1 VARAKNY
8 VWDAIRF
15 SSALGLGA
23 GHGPLNH
30 QYVTAHWS
38 SPWSGRSLMRAGAP
52 LHRGKPVDYSLYAV
66 TDDAMIA
73 AQGLTLPAAV
83 EAAIRGGVS
92 VVQLRQKDICSSEM
106 LKAALSLMPVC
117 RRHGVPLIINDRVD
131 IALACDADG
140 VHVGQDDLPCKVV
153 RRMLGPH
160 KIVGV
165 SVKTPQEMAQAE
177 RDGADYVGSG
187 AVYPT
192 STKDSSAIGVFP
204 CVSVCFRRP
213 CAWCLFESFLLAA
226 CLSIRVLSKR
236 ATTQNV
242 HAGVKGLALVCR
254 SAALPVVAIGGLNAA
269 NCRESLDVGAVGIAV
284 VSAIFNKP
292 DPQTAAQALAA
303 ALRPP

>member
-1 VARAKNY
+1 VRSIAALLAQGMPTEEAVARAKNY

-38 SPWSGRSLMRAGAP
+38 SPWSNRSLMRAGAP
-52 LHRGKPVDYSLYAV
+52 MHRGKPVDYSLYAV

-192 STKDSSAIGVFP
+192 STKDSSAIGVSS
-204 CVSVCFRRP
+204 CVSVAP
-213 CAWCLFESFLLAA
+213 VLGVSLKAVCLL
-226 CLSIRVLSKR
+226 R
-236 ATTQNV
+236 A
-242 HAGVKGLALVCR
+242 
-254 SAALPVVAIGGLNAA
+254 
-269 NCRESLDVGAVGIAV
+269 
-284 VSAIFNKP
+284 
-292 DPQTAAQALAA
+292 
-303 ALRPP
+303 